1 MAKNKK
7 PTMMEVK
14 NVINNIIKELSE
26 IADYTRAIDQTMGS
40 YIKYKKDEK
49 KFKSWMEKQYEKL
62 KKDQDHEDNEKWQQ
76 KQDKEAK

>member
-26 IADYTRAIDQTMGS
+26 KADNLQIA
-40 YIKYKKDEK
+40 E
-49 KFKSWMEKQYEKL
+49 E
-62 KKDQDHEDNEKWQQ
+62 
-76 KQDKEAK
+76 

>member
-14 NVINNIIKELSE
+14 NVITNILQELGE
-26 IADYTRAIDQTMGS
+26 VVNYTKAIDQTVGS
-40 YIKYKKDEK
+40 YIKYKKDDK

-76 KQDKEAK
+76 KQVWI